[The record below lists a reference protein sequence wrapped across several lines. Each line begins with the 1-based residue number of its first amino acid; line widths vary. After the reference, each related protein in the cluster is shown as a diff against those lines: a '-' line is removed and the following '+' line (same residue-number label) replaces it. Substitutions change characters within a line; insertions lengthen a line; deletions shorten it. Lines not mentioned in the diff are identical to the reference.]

1 MTYKLSHLRPKGF
14 TLIELL
20 VVIAIIAILAAI
32 LFPVFGRARENA
44 RRTSCQS
51 NLKQIGL
58 GLMQYSQDYDEVMVS
73 AYLINGCGTNC
84 HVHWR
89 TAIQPYVKSTQ
100 MFACPSNTINSTP
113 ANDNQPGLIIP
124 ASYAANGTNQN
135 AGGVMPRTPTGV
147 PSRVPLAAVL
157 DPSRT
162 WQVTETP
169 TAHAEVPGSA
179 PDPVG
184 VRYACTPYI
193 GYKDLFG
200 HMGSPN
206 WLFVDGHVKAL
217 KPSQTVHGS
226 GSAFNMWNVNT
237 DVATSAAHRSW
248 LACQTAVLAN
258 K

>member
-1 MTYKLSHLRPKGF
+1 MSFLSSHFPKSTKKAF

-58 GLMQYSQDYDEVMVS
+58 GLMQYTQDYDEIMTPS
-73 AYLINGCGTNC
+73 YNINGCGTGC

-89 TAIQPYVKSTQ
+89 TLVQPYAKSTQ
-100 MFACPSNTINSTP
+100 IFACPSNTINSMP
-113 ANDNQPGLIIP
+113 ANDNQTLAIP
-124 ASYAANGTNQN
+124 ASYAANGTNSN
-135 AGGVMPRTPTGV
+135 AGGVMPRTNGAP
-147 PSRVPLAAVL
+147 PILSLAAVL

-169 TAHAEVPGSA
+169 TRHAELPGSV
-179 PDPVG
+179 PDAT
-184 VRYACTPYI
+184 RYACTAYI

-200 HMGSPN
+200 HMGMPN

-217 KPSQTVHGS
+217 KPTATIDQGGGGS
-226 GSAFNMWNVNT
+226 YNMWNVNT
-237 DVATSAAHRSW
+237 TVPTSAAHRAW
-248 LACQTAVLAN
+248 LACQTGALAS